1 MFDFILVPL
10 KWVIDQ
16 FYFMTGSYALAI
28 VLFTVAIKMLFL
40 PLEIKQRKNTRK
52 MAALQPKIDKI
63 NERYKNDPEKRS
75 QKTMALY
82 KEEKASPFSSCLP
95 MLIQFPILI
104 AMVTVMNMAANDG
117 IMQMFL
123 DVYHGVTSAPV
134 LEKFLW
140 VNNIFQ
146 PDNITAAVLP
156 NAETVLA
163 QLSRA
168 RTSAVIT
175 PENLALLESSYDAVI
190 TPFMDQFSSYANG
203 WGILPVLSGALQFLQ
218 TKLTPQP
225 VADSSQNK
233 NQKMMQ
239 YMMPVIS
246 IMFCWNFN
254 AAFAL
259 YWVMSSLVSIA
270 QNLVITFYYKRKDA
284 RESEGVLIS

>member
-16 FYFMTGSYALAI
+16 FYLLTGSHALAI
-28 VLFTVAIKMLFL
+28 ALFTIVIKIPFL

-82 KEEKASPFSSCLP
+82 KEEKTSPFASCLP
-95 MLIQFPILI
+95 ILIQFPILI
-104 AMVTVMNMAANDG
+104 AMVTVMNMAANDA
-117 IMQMFL
+117 IMKLFL
-123 DVYHGVTSAPV
+123 DVFNGVNAEPV
-134 LEKFLW
+134 IESFLW
-140 VNNIFQ
+140 VRNIFQ
-146 PDNITAAVLP
+146 PDNFTAAVLP
-156 NAETVLA
+156 DAQTVLA

-168 RTSAVIT
+168 RASAVIT
-175 PENLALLESSYDAVI
+175 PENLALLEANYDALI
-190 TPFMDQFSSYANG
+190 TPFMGQFAGFANG

-225 VADSSQNK
+225 VSDQSQSK

-239 YMMPVIS
+239 YMMPLVS
-246 IMFCWNFN
+246 VMFCWGFSS
-254 AAFAL
+254 AFAL
-259 YWVMSSLVSIA
+259 YWVMSSLVSIV
-270 QNLVITFYYKRKDA
+270 QNYFISLYYKRKDA
-284 RESEGVLIS
+284 KEAEGVLIS